1 MGQAMVSYT
10 RPYGTTLKRA
20 NPLRLKTA
28 RLHSGSRPHESAF
41 PPRACGNSRAGSRSR
56 KISSFQPSRSS
67 QSCKATASLLLSH
80 DEKPLP

>member
-1 MGQAMVSYT
+1 MGQTMVSYT

-41 PPRACGNSRAGSRSR
+41 PPLACGNSPRRIEIEEDFA
-56 KISSFQPSRSS
+56 FQPSRSS
-67 QSCKATASLLLSH
+67 QSCKATASLLLPR